1 MRFFSDFFCKIVSK
15 CLGKVSSCAKNQ
27 EDMVDDVST
36 KKVHT
41 ARIFGWFF
49 KSTGTFI
56 PYSRVINL
64 QVENFHFIPINNLG
78 VTLGLHLGT
87 VANQLKTAFLAFIGY
102 PKRDIE

>member
-56 PYSRVINL
+56 RYSRVINL
-64 QVENFHFIPINNLG
+64 QVENFHFNPINNLG
-78 VTLGLHLGT
+78 VTLRLLRHGGKSTKNCRPSPHWIS
-87 VANQLKTAFLAFIGY
+87 QEGY
-102 PKRDIE
+102 